1 MNDESCV
8 SGESRTVGCESKGR
22 ARGGSLSF
30 SVDVVVR
37 TSSSSINTRVWTSV
51 ERPSERSVE
60 KSIKSR
66 TAEEPAASTYVAE
79 VRDAADRR
87 EGREVRIDRSTSRV
101 SFVWGHRQRGG
112 RSRWVTASFFEE
124 YAVRDDDAVTD
135 GWIWMGV
142 DGLLRRPGRRGEDGE
157 DGDDGEDDD
166 EEDDREGLSGYG
178 WVGCGRAT
186 TTKRRV
192 AGWRLRRCPRG

>member
-1 MNDESCV
+1 MHDESCV

-22 ARGGSLSF
+22 ARGGSVVLRRRRRA
-30 SVDVVVR
+30 DVVVIR
-37 TSSSSINTRVWTSV
+37 KHPRVDETRRAS
-51 ERPSERSVE
+51 SERSVE

-66 TAEEPAASTYVAE
+66 TAEEPASTYVAE

-101 SFVWGHRQRGG
+101 SLLWGHRQRGG

-142 DGLLRRPGRRGEDGE
+142 DGLLRRPGRRGD
-157 DGDDGEDDD
+157 DGDDGDDGKD
-166 EEDDREGLSGYG
+166 GKDEDDREGLPSMR